1 MDIIRTPPAMN
12 AWAKEMIARGQSIA
26 LVPTMG
32 FFHHGHLAL
41 MNRASEEAD
50 HVVVSLFVNPIQFGP
65 GEDLEKYPR
74 NFEHDAELAQKNG
87 AAVLFAPEAETIYP
101 EGFQTTITVDQ
112 VSQGLCGG
120 RRPGHFK
127 GVATVVAKLFNLV
140 RPQVAVFGEKD
151 FQQLAVIR
159 RMVADLAWDIR
170 VIGHPIVREPDGLAM
185 SSRNSYLSA
194 TERKNATCLYRA
206 IEKARDLVR
215 GGEKECSF
223 LRSVLFREISSING
237 VEAEYITFVDA
248 QDLTEQTMVNRASRL
263 VLAVKVGRTRLID
276 NGSLFSG
283 DT

>member
-12 AWAKEMIARGQSIA
+12 AWAKEMIGRGQSIA

-74 NFEHDAELAQKNG
+74 NFEHDAELAQKKG

-215 GGEKECSF
+215 GGEKDCSI
-223 LRSVLFREISSING
+223 LRSVLLREISSIKG